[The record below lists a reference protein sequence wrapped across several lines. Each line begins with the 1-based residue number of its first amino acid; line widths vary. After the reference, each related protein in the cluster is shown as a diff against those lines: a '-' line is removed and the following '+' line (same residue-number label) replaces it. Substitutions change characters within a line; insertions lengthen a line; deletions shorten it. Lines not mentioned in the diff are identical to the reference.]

1 MEWSKVR
8 NLLAIRLDNLG
19 DVFICEP
26 ALRALKEGIPGARLT
41 LMASPNGARA
51 AELLPCVDDV
61 LIRRVVWQD
70 AHSKMPL
77 DATRERQLV
86 EDIRRRAF
94 DAAVIFT
101 SFSQSPYPPAY
112 ACYLAEVP
120 LRVGQSKEFGG
131 SLLTT
136 WVKAGPDDMHQV
148 DRNLRL
154 IEAIGLPVEDR
165 DMHVHVPS
173 EARASI
179 AEKLAGKGIAEGQE
193 FVVLNPTA
201 SCSARSYSP
210 SRFAKVASALA
221 DCLPMVVT
229 GEARDGQI
237 VRQVLEEAASD
248 RLVSLCGQ
256 TSVAELVAL
265 IERSSLLISNL
276 TSTAHIASA
285 VGTPTVLLF
294 PGTEL
299 LSQWEP
305 RGCPLIVLRRHADC
319 SPCYLFDCPGAH
331 QCLDITPDEVVEACR
346 KLLRGD
352 EPDPKGRGDCNGAA
366 V

>member
-1 MEWSKVR
+1 MEWSKAR

-26 ALRALKEGIPGARLT
+26 ALRALKKGIPEARLT

-61 LIRRVVWQD
+61 MIRRVVWQD
-70 AHSKMPL
+70 AHWKMPL
-77 DATRERQLV
+77 DAARERQLV

-120 LRVGQSKEFGG
+120 LRIGQSKEFGG

-136 WVKAGPDDMHQV
+136 WVKAGPDDMHQL

-154 IEAIGLPVEDR
+154 IEAIGLSVEDPNMR
-165 DMHVHVPS
+165 VHVPN

-179 AEKLAGKGIAEGQE
+179 AAKLADRGIAEGQE

-201 SCSARSYSP
+201 SCSARTYSP
-210 SRFAKVASALA
+210 SRFARVASVLA
-221 DCLPMVVT
+221 DSLPVVLT

-237 VRQVLEEAASD
+237 VQQVLEESASD

-265 IERSSLLISNL
+265 IERGSLLISNL

-305 RGCPLIVLRRHADC
+305 RGCPSIVLQRDADC
-319 SPCYLFDCPGAH
+319 SPCYLFDCPDAH
-331 QCLDITPDEVVEACR
+331 QCLDITPDEVVEACQT
-346 KLLRGD
+346 LLRGD
-352 EPDPKGRGDCNGAA
+352 EPDQKGRGGRYGIT

>member
-1 MEWSKVR
+1 MDWSKAR

-26 ALRALKEGIPGARLT
+26 ALRALKKGIPEARLT

-61 LIRRVVWQD
+61 MVRRVVWQD
-70 AHSKMPL
+70 AHWRMPL
-77 DATRERQLV
+77 DTAREHQLV

-94 DAAVIFT
+94 DAAIIFT

-165 DMHVHVPS
+165 HIRVRVPS

-179 AEKLAGKGIAEGQE
+179 AEKLAGQGIAEGQE
-193 FVVLNPTA
+193 FVVLNPVA
-201 SCSARSYSP
+201 SCSARTYSP
-210 SRFAKVASALA
+210 SRFARVASALA
-221 DCLPMVVT
+221 GSLPVVLT
-229 GEARDGQI
+229 GEAKDGQI
-237 VRQVLEEAASD
+237 VQQILEEAASD

-265 IERSSLLISNL
+265 IERSSLIISNL

-305 RGCPLIVLRRHADC
+305 RDCPSIVLQREVGC
-319 SPCYLFDCPGAH
+319 SPCYLFDCPGSH

-346 KLLRGD
+346 RLLL
-352 EPDPKGRGDCNGAA
+352 ET
-366 V
+366 